1 MLERDVQERFIGFI
15 SGEIEIP
22 QANTNPIR
30 IYKELVHYRFDEVI
44 RNAMPD
50 FSKVLGEERLDKLI
64 FDFIQSKPQ
73 TPYVW
78 QVPSLFMNYLLD
90 FHHVDDIS
98 YASDLM
104 WFESIEVD
112 LLMGR
117 YEKPRVECFN
127 WKTPYVLSSSM
138 RMKVLNYAVNKA
150 EFEYVQEHPLL
161 MYYHFKE
168 HGIYFQEITL
178 FMYKFLSYLQDRL
191 PYEALSMSCEDFEI
205 EDVDEARELLQEALE
220 EFASLSIIK
229 PN

>member
-1 MLERDVQERFIGFI
+1 MLERAVQERFVGFI
-15 SGEIEIP
+15 SGKIEIP
-22 QANTNPIR
+22 QTSTNPIR

-50 FSKVLGEERLDKLI
+50 FSEVLGEERLNKLI

-78 QVPSLFMNYLLD
+78 QVPSLFRNYLLD
-90 FHHVDDIS
+90 FHHVDDIP

-104 WFESIEVD
+104 WFESIEIE
-112 LLMGR
+112 LLMGQ
-117 YEKPRVECFN
+117 YVKPRVECFN
-127 WKTPYVLSSSM
+127 WEKLYVLSSSM

-150 EFEYVQEHPLL
+150 EFEYIQAHPLL
-161 MYYHFKE
+161 MYYHFDE

-178 FMYKFLSYLQDRL
+178 FMYTFLSYLHDRL
-191 PYEALSMSCEDFEI
+191 PYEALSSTCKDFEI
-205 EDVDEARELLQEALE
+205 DDVNGAKELLHEALE
-220 EFASLSIIK
+220 EFVRLSIIK